1 VVACR
6 PRTDHDP
13 DTILQTTPLMLI
25 PLAHVDA
32 DEATSVFHDFAEEW
46 ERRRLNTFVRHCDRR
61 RYAHAHGAMRLALSQ
76 VLRRPTADVTL
87 RRTRTGK
94 PYLRGGPAFSLS
106 YVDGDAWLAI
116 GLEDALGLDV
126 VDLGPAEG
134 ELDELV
140 APQAEK
146 HAVAL
151 VMPSLARP
159 DVVVWAAKEAAAKL
173 ADRVEVAPEDWR
185 VRFTHCLE
193 VSADGVPAA
202 RVDIVRMDAAL
213 VAAIARPLQPGDA
226 ATSGTQVAS

>member
-1 VVACR
+1 MH
-6 PRTDHDP
+6 TS
-13 DTILQTTPLMLI
+13 PLMLI
-25 PLAHVDA
+25 PLANVDV
-32 DEATSVFHDFAEEW
+32 DEATSVFHDFAEGW
-46 ERRRLNTFVRHCDRR
+46 ERRRLKTFVRHRDRR

-76 VLRRPTADVTL
+76 VLRCSAADVTL
-87 RRTRTGK
+87 RRTGTGK

-116 GLEDALGLDV
+116 GLEEAVGLDV
-126 VDLGPAEG
+126 VAFDFGEG
-134 ELDELV
+134 ELDELI

-146 HAVAL
+146 QAVNR

-193 VSADGVPAA
+193 VSAEDVPAA

-226 ATSGTQVAS
+226 AAYGTQVAS